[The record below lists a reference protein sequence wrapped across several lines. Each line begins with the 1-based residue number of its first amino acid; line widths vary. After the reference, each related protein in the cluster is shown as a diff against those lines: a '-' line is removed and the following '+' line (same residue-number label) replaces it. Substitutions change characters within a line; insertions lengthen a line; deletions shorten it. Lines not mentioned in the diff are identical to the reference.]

1 MRLILALSL
10 IVFSAFMQ
18 AQTYDLVIANG
29 RVIDPETQL
38 DDIRHVGI
46 NKGTIVEVSNSK
58 LSGKQVVDARGL
70 VVAPGFIDVHSH
82 SPTLLGQHMNVLDGI
97 TTQLDLEAGAFPVDF
112 YGEHYQGGAQI
123 NYGASVGHF
132 AIRTK
137 VMEGVEQPYIFVG
150 HKPAVMG
157 GPAWMEEATDKQIEQ
172 MRVLIHEGLD
182 NGGLGIGVL
191 LDYMT
196 AAVSDKELKMLFE
209 VSAERQTPIYVHVRR
224 GNTGDPAGLIEVL
237 TLAKQTKAPL
247 FVCHITHNAMGNI
260 GEWLAMIDQANAEGA
275 NVTTEMLSYAAGG
288 TGISADVFRRR
299 DWKTIFDI
307 SYEDVQ
313 WVATGEWLTKETW
326 EKYQKEQPH
335 GMVNHHYVKEP
346 WMETALQWPS
356 MMISTDALPALDLDV
371 LSNPNIAGT
380 FSRLLGVYVREKQI
394 LTLPEAIKKTSYL
407 QAKWLEQAS
416 PVFKKKGRIQVGAD
430 ADLVLFDPDTIS
442 AKAIYGKPY
451 EKPTGIEHVFVAGR
465 WIVKNS
471 ERVEGR
477 YPGRKLLNLQ

>member
-1 MRLILALSL
+1 MKLIIAIL
-10 IVFSAFMQ
+10 IMACCTVSQ
-18 AQTYDLVIANG
+18 AQVYDLVIANG

-38 DDIRHVGI
+38 DGIRHLGI
-46 NKGTIVEVSNSK
+46 NKGSIVEVSESALN
-58 LSGKQVVDARGL
+58 GKQTVDAKGL

-82 SPTLLGQHMNVLDGI
+82 TPTLLGQHMNVLDGV
-97 TTQLDLEAGAFPVDF
+97 TTQLDLEAGAYPIDF
-112 YGEHYQGGAQI
+112 YGEHYRGGAQI
-123 NYGASVGHF
+123 NYGSSVGHF

-157 GPAWMEEATDKQIEQ
+157 GPAWMEEASDEQIEQ
-172 MRVLIHEGLD
+172 MRILLNQGLD
-182 NGGLGIGVL
+182 EGGLGIGVL

-209 VSAERQTPIYVHVRR
+209 VAAQRQTPIYVHVRR
-224 GNTGDPAGLIEVL
+224 GNTGDPSGLIEVL
-237 TLAKQTKAPL
+237 ALAKTTKAAL

-275 NVTTEMLSYAAGG
+275 NVTTETLSYAAGG

-299 DWKTIFDI
+299 DWRAIFDI
-307 SYEDVQ
+307 RYEDVQ
-313 WVATGEWLTKETW
+313 WVATGEWLTKESW

-380 FSRLLGVYVREKQI
+380 FSRVLGHYVREKQV
-394 LTLPEAIKKTSYL
+394 LTLTDAIKKMSYL
-407 QAKWLEQAS
+407 QAKWMEQAS

-430 ADLVLFDPDTIS
+430 ADLVLFDADTVS
-442 AKAIYGKPY
+442 ANAIYGKPY

-465 WIVKNS
+465 WIVKDS
-471 ERVEGR
+471 ARVEGR
-477 YPGRKLLNLQ
+477 YPGRKLLNH